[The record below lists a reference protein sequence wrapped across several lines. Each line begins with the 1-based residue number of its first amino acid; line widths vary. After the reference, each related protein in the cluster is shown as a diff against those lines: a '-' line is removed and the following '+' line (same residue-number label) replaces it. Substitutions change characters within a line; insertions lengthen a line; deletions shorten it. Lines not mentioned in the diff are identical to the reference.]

1 MGCKQDE
8 EAAEAN
14 TLMREFLDREARG
27 LDPITGAAAAGGP
40 AVPWVRGGK
49 EIWIL
54 TLIAGYERHFGV
66 TGNPC
71 FILAAFRAADSLP
84 DRATHA
90 AALAWVD
97 LGLRV
102 VIKALLAGDNPFSGE
117 RGRRSLPA
125 QARRRLRDDALAL
138 AVLNRLPIERD
149 NETLAIAYVAQA
161 EELSTTVVGDA
172 WRDLKERRRQ
182 RALDSVRHFAE
193 IGISAK

>member
-1 MGCKQDE
+1 LTVARAKRSAVPRGKQDKV
-8 EAAEAN
+8 EAQTAEAN
-14 TLMREFLDREARG
+14 ALTQEFLDREASG
-27 LDPITGAAAAGGP
+27 LDPIPGWGTAERLAI
-40 AVPWVRGGK
+40 PWVRGDK
-49 EIWIL
+49 ETWIL
-54 TLIAGYERHFGV
+54 TLIADYKRHFAE

-71 FILAAFRAADSLP
+71 FMLAAFSAADFLP

-97 LGLRV
+97 LGLRAF
-102 VIKALLAGDNPFSGE
+102 IKALLAGGNPFSVE

-172 WRDLKERRRQ
+172 WRDLKKRLQQ
-182 RALDSVRHFAE
+182 RH
-193 IGISAK
+193 

>member
-1 MGCKQDE
+1 MGRQQVE

-14 TLMREFLDREARG
+14 ALMREFLDREARG
-27 LDPITGAAAAGGP
+27 LDPITGAAAAGGR
-40 AVPWVRGGK
+40 AVPWVRGDK
-49 EIWIL
+49 ETWIL
-54 TLIAGYERHFGV
+54 TLIADYKRHFAE

-71 FILAAFRAADSLP
+71 FMLAAFSAADFLP

-97 LGLRV
+97 LGLRAF
-102 VIKALLAGDNPFSGE
+102 IKALLAGGNPFSVE

-161 EELSTTVVGDA
+161 EKLSTTVVGDA
-172 WRDLKERRRQ
+172 WRDLKARRHER
-182 RALDSVRHFAE
+182 H
-193 IGISAK
+193 